1 MKYENNIYQLIELSE
16 EISDQELNRLCQL
29 IELLNKWD
37 LLEDQTNTITSK
49 EGIRNNVTRINCRV
63 EKN

>member
-1 MKYENNIYQLIELSE
+1 MQYETNKNQFIEISE

-29 IELLNKWD
+29 FELLNKWD
-37 LLEDQTNTITSK
+37 LFEDQFNTITSK